1 MAGHN
6 PSERRLFTD
15 LQEKNR
21 LAGEFRRISGRMRR
35 WQERLTQKRG
45 KRWQA
50 QYSSSIHRAH
60 EWLEAARGE
69 LLSQAQDLKLRIE
82 TEQKVSKTEIQKFE
96 KQYKKEVAELKAA
109 QEQLAA
115 ADEAFVKAQQ
125 KAGTE
130 SSDAAKSA
138 AVLAELRRRRWN
150 AAREAT
156 RETSEVKRAKK
167 EIASEK
173 HDKELLGYELRRTI
187 AEIEGLSG

>member
-50 QYSSSIHRAH
+50 QYAISIRRAH

-69 LLSQAQDLKLRIE
+69 LLSRAQDLKQRIE

-109 QEQLAA
+109 QEGLAA
-115 ADEAFVKAQQ
+115 ADEAFAKAQQ

-130 SSDAAKSA
+130 GGDAEKSA

-156 RETSEVKRAKK
+156 RETKDVKRART

-173 HDKELLGYELRRTI
+173 QDKQVLAYELRRAI

>member
-6 PSERRLFTD
+6 PSERRLFTEIK
-15 LQEKNR
+15 EKNR

-35 WQERLTQKRG
+35 WQQRLTQKRG

-50 QYSSSIHRAH
+50 QYASSIHRAQ

-69 LLSQAQDLKLRIE
+69 LLSQAQDLKQRIE
-82 TEQKVSKTEIQKFE
+82 TEQKVSKTEIREFE
-96 KQYKKEVAELKAA
+96 KQYKKEVAELMAA

-115 ADEAFVKAQQ
+115 ADEAFTKAQQ

-130 SSDAAKSA
+130 GGDAAKSS
-138 AVLAELRRRRWN
+138 AVLSELRRRRRS

-156 RETSEVKRAKK
+156 RETQDVKRAKR
-167 EIASEK
+167 EIASEQQ
-173 HDKELLGYELRRTI
+173 DKGVLSHELRRTT
-187 AEIEGLSG
+187 AEIESLSI